1 MGSKP
6 FISTNQIITDQ
17 VSIKHLY
24 SLAIFLISLLLLSPA
39 ETWGQR
45 RAFGF
50 QNLQEHDFRRYH
62 FGFSLGVNKINF
74 ALKPNY
80 RDPAFE
86 YTLPE
91 HDYGFHIGIVS
102 NLKLARLWDLRFIPT
117 LSFGD
122 RYIYYYAEE
131 DLPDLSIGG
140 WSTPPPAD
148 KQGVFDP
155 TLLEFPLHL
164 KFKSERMINTR
175 VYVIGGFKYSYDLS
189 STEEGEGDLLV
200 RVARNDLHYEMGF
213 GVDYYFYYFK
223 FAAEVKASF
232 GMLNLAR
239 PGSDIFDRRFYS
251 SIDRLNSKSI
261 MISFLFE

>member
-1 MGSKP
+1 MVSKP
-6 FISTNQIITDQ
+6 LNSTNQILTGP
-17 VSIKHLY
+17 VSIRHLY
-24 SLAIFLISLLLLSPA
+24 GLAIFSIALLVLQPA
-39 ETWGQR
+39 NAWGQR

-50 QNLQEHDFRRYH
+50 QNLQEHDFKRYH
-62 FGFSLGVNKINF
+62 FGFSLGVNKMNF

-80 RDPAFE
+80 ELPGFN

-102 NLKLARLWDLRFIPT
+102 NLKLDRLWDLRFVPT

-122 RYIYYYAEE
+122 RYIHYHETANWRS
-131 DLPDLSIGG
+131 PDREG
-140 WSTPPPAD
+140 T
-148 KQGVFDP
+148 FDP

-164 KFKSERMINTR
+164 KFKSERMVNTR
-175 VYVIGGFKYSYDLS
+175 VYVIGGMKYSYDLS
-189 STEEGEGDLLV
+189 STEEGQSDEILV
-200 RVARNDLHYEMGF
+200 RVARNDFHYEMGF

-223 FAAEVKASF
+223 FAAEIKASF
-232 GMLNLAR
+232 GMLNLIR
-239 PGSDIFDRRFYS
+239 PGEIAGAYYS